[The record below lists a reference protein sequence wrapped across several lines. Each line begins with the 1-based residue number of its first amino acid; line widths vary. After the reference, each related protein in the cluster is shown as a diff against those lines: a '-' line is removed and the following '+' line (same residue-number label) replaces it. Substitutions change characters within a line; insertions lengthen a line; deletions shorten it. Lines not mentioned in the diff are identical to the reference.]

1 MALDDALGQTARD
14 ESRTQAVGVFGGSF
28 DPIHSA
34 HLMVA
39 HEVAHRLVLDSVL
52 FVPAQVS
59 PLKQASDA
67 MFTGEERARL
77 VEIAVADNPCFAL
90 STVDLD
96 RQPPSFTVDTLAL
109 LAQALGPRTRLHFV
123 MGLDSLATF
132 HLWREP
138 QTILELA
145 RLAIVTRPGSRVDW
159 EQLEQRLPGI
169 RERSDLIETLD
180 IGISS
185 TDIRGR
191 IRERLPYRYMMPP
204 GVYDAIQD
212 IVAGKKGQ
220 A

>member
-1 MALDDALGQTARD
+1 MALDDAMGQHVPD
-14 ESRTQAVGVFGGSF
+14 ETRTQAVGVFGGSF

-59 PLKQASDA
+59 PLKRASDA
-67 MFTGEERARL
+67 MFSGQERARM
-77 VEIAVADNPCFAL
+77 VEIAVADNPCFQL

-96 RQPPSFTVDTLAL
+96 RQPPSFTVDTLSL
-109 LAQALGPRTRLHFV
+109 LARDLGPHTRLHFL

-138 QTILELA
+138 RAILELA
-145 RLAIVTRPGSRVDW
+145 RLAVVTRPGSHVDW
-159 EQLEQRLPGI
+159 EQLEVRLPGI
-169 RERSDLIETLD
+169 RERSDLIETLEL
-180 IGISS
+180 GISS
-185 TDIRGR
+185 TDIRSR
-191 IRERLPYRYMMPP
+191 IRERLPYRYMLPS
-204 GVYDAIQD
+204 GVYDAVQD
-212 IVAGKKGQ
+212 IVGGTKGQ

>member
-1 MALDDALGQTARD
+1 MALGDALGQSIPEKT
-14 ESRTQAVGVFGGSF
+14 RTQEVGVFGGSF

-59 PLKQASDA
+59 PLKRASDA
-67 MFTGEERARL
+67 MFSGSERARL
-77 VEIAVADNPCFAL
+77 VEIAVADNPCFSL

-96 RQPPSFTVDTLAL
+96 RQGPSFTVDTLAL
-109 LAQALGPRTRLHFV
+109 LAREMGPHTRLHFV

-132 HLWREP
+132 YLWREP
-138 QTILELA
+138 QGILDLA
-145 RLAIVTRPGSRVDW
+145 RLAVVTRPGSHVDW
-159 EQLEQRLPGI
+159 EHLEQRLPGI
-169 RERSDLIETLD
+169 RERADLVETLE

-185 TDIRGR
+185 TDIRSR
-191 IRERLPYRYMMPP
+191 IRERLPYRYMLPP
-204 GVYDAIQD
+204 AVYDAVQEMASATRD
-212 IVAGKKGQ
+212 Q